1 MRVKG
6 NNAINV
12 TSGARSRNF
21 DKARPCIN
29 SSHRNIFRMTN
40 ARIPISLSQFS
51 LSMHATEQL
60 NNLKQSGRGRNT
72 LNMSCFYVIRLRKN
86 KDKIKAKI

>member
-1 MRVKG
+1 MHEY
-6 NNAINV
+6 
-12 TSGARSRNF
+12 RSLLT
-21 DKARPCIN
+21 K
-29 SSHRNIFRMTN
+29 
-40 ARIPISLSQFS
+40 FS

-86 KDKIKAKI
+86 KNKMKAKIRLFLFAPRRRSVFSIDRSLLE